1 MKIGCTGNYNKT
13 NFYKILDKLVSFF
26 NNLDHELILDSKIP
40 IQHNYNIQ
48 KINLE
53 IISSKC
59 DILISIGGDG
69 TILSTL
75 RKIKNHTIPIFGI
88 HIGGLGFLSQT
99 NSDNCIESLNEIF
112 EKNYSVVERM
122 LLRTI
127 IDGKNHQV
135 FYALNDIVID
145 HGNSPRILES
155 IVSISGKHLNKYKS
169 DGIIICTP
177 LGSTAY
183 SLSAGGPIITPW
195 LDVISLTPIC
205 PHSLS
210 ARSIL
215 LPSNDKVLIG
225 FNEEQIGMKITI
237 DGQVSFEIDYSTKIE
252 ISKAKNYVRFIK
264 LNNFDYYST
273 LRNKMGWL
281 GNVR

>member
-1 MKIGCTGNYNKT
+1 MKLGCTGNYNKV
-13 NFYKILDKLVSFF
+13 NFSKILDKLVSFF
-26 NNLDHELILDSKIP
+26 DNVEHELILDSKLP
-40 IQHNYNIQ
+40 LKKYNIN
-48 KINLE
+48 KLNLE
-53 IISSKC
+53 QISKEC
-59 DILISIGGDG
+59 DVLISIGGDG
-69 TILSTL
+69 TIFSTI
-75 RKIKNHTIPIFGI
+75 RKLNNINIPIFGI
-88 HIGGLGFLSQT
+88 HIGGLGFLAQT
-99 NSDNCIESLNEIF
+99 NIDDCLLAIKQVLNREYVII
-112 EKNYSVVERM
+112 ERM
-122 LLRTI
+122 LLKTNI
-127 IDGKNHQV
+127 IGKNLQT
-135 FYALNDIVID
+135 FYAINDIVVD

-155 IVSISGKHLNKYKS
+155 IFSISGKHLNKYKS

-252 ISKAKNYVRFIK
+252 ISKAKNYVRFVK